1 MLAEGIGDAECVK
14 RVQQGDTDCFEILVR
29 RHQKATFNLVY
40 RLLGDY
46 DEAAEVAQEVF
57 LSAYKAIHSF
67 RGDANFTTWLYRIAF
82 NHASTRRRSM
92 NLSQQRY
99 TALENTDIPDERF
112 GNSIDPADAVEQKE
126 IQEQVQQALTRLDH
140 DDATLILLRD
150 LQDVPY
156 DEVAALLNIPVGTV
170 KSRLHRAR
178 QALKAKLSPYFY
190 ASRKAS

>member
-1 MLAEGIGDAECVK
+1 MLAEGLGDAECVK
-14 RVQQGDTDCFEILVR
+14 RVQKGDSDCFETLVR

-46 DEAAEVAQEVF
+46 DEAAEVTQEVF
-57 LSAYKAIHSF
+57 LSAFKAIHSF
-67 RGDANFTTWLYRIAF
+67 RGDANFSTWLYRIAF
-82 NHASTRRRSM
+82 NHASTRRRTM

-99 TALENTDIPDERF
+99 TPLENLEIAKDDEV
-112 GNSIDPADAVEQKE
+112 DPADALEQKE
-126 IQEQVQQALTRLDH
+126 IQEQVQRALNYLDQS
-140 DDATLILLRD
+140 DAALILLRD

-156 DEVAALLNIPVGTV
+156 EEVAAMLDIPLGTV

-178 QALKAKLSPYFY
+178 QALRAKLSPYFY

>member
-1 MLAEGIGDAECVK
+1 MLAEGLGDAECVR
-14 RVQQGDTDCFEILVR
+14 RVQKGDIDCFEILIR

-67 RGDANFTTWLYRIAF
+67 RGDANFSTWLYRIAF

-99 TALENTDIPDERF
+99 TPLETTEIPND
-112 GNSIDPADAVEQKE
+112 SLIDPADAVEQKE
-126 IQEQVQQALTRLDH
+126 VQQEVQRALSQLDER
-140 DDATLILLRD
+140 DAALILLRD

-156 DEVAALLNIPVGTV
+156 EEVAAMLDIPVGTV

-178 QALKAKLSPYFY
+178 QALKARLSPYFY

>member
-1 MLAEGIGDAECVK
+1 MLAEGLGDAECV
-14 RVQQGDTDCFEILVR
+14 RRIQQGDIDYFEILIR

-67 RGDANFTTWLYRIAF
+67 RGDANFSTWLYRIAF

-92 NLSQQRY
+92 TLSQQRY
-99 TALENTDIPDERF
+99 APLENTDIPND
-112 GNSIDPADAVEQKE
+112 GPVDPADAVEQKE
-126 IQEQVQQALTRLDH
+126 IQQEVQRALRQLDER
-140 DDATLILLRD
+140 DAALILLRD

-156 DEVAALLNIPVGTV
+156 EEVAAMLDIPIGTV

-178 QALKAKLSPYFY
+178 QTLKARLSPFFY